1 VQSKTQP
8 EITLLDE
15 TDVEYHDDYF
25 QKNMTD
31 YYDVQLFSTV
41 YFGSNRQPFEMILD
55 TGSAVRDFLPDR

>member
-1 VQSKTQP
+1 
-8 EITLLDE
+8 
-15 TDVEYHDDYF
+15 VEYHDDYF

-55 TGSAVRDFLPDR
+55 TGSAVSDMSYLV